1 MAQDKPPLKR
11 MTLRQLITHAE
22 KLTRDLI
29 DLITTGFLSRTNDF
43 RDLSRPVRRRS
54 HYPTMLSV
62 HNAMRK
68 LLETNQQVHTM
79 SNDLIEHLEA
89 IRAHAAR
96 ERINRM

>member
-1 MAQDKPPLKR
+1 MTTEKPLRR

-22 KLTRDLI
+22 KLNRDLI

-54 HYPTMLSV
+54 HYPTLLAV
-62 HNAMRK
+62 HNALRK
-68 LLETNQQVHTM
+68 LLEVNDQVQAM
-79 SNDLIEHLEA
+79 SGDLIDHLEA
-89 IRAHAAR
+89 IRDHATR